1 MSKKTS
7 RASPKKKNVVKK
19 MVDLFKQY
27 PIVGVVNME
36 NLPTPQLQRMR
47 AQLRGKV
54 DLVMTKRRLMLKSL
68 DKIKDKPGL
77 EKLKESMR
85 GMPALLFTKENP
97 FTLFKTLKQ
106 NKSKAPA
113 KAGQTAPSDIIIPA
127 GPTPF
132 APGPVIGEL
141 GALGIK
147 ASVEGGKIAI
157 KSDTKVCSE
166 GDEINEKLAGML
178 TRLGIEP
185 MEIGLDL
192 LAVYEKGTIYP
203 KSVLD
208 IDEEKFMS
216 DLMLSA
222 SQAHELAMEV
232 GYVTADTIKPM
243 IQRAYRGA
251 KEIAREGNFM
261 ADEIAAE
268 LLEKAEREMI
278 ALKSQLPEVKVE
290 EKPKPEEKP
299 AEKPKEEPKKEEPKP
314 EAPKEEPKVE
324 EKPAEK
330 PKEEPKVEEKK
341 EEPKPATP
349 KEEKKEE
356 PKAEAPKEEA
366 KPHPKQG
373 NVSQDQAQDLLKNLQ
388 EKGTLRKS

>member
-7 RASPKKKNVVKK
+7 RASPKKKNIVKK
-19 MVDLFKQY
+19 MTDLFKQY
-27 PIVGVVNME
+27 PIIGIVNME

-47 AQLRGKV
+47 EQLRGKV
-54 DLVMTKRRLMLKSL
+54 DLVMTKRRLILKAL

-113 KAGQTAPSDIIIPA
+113 KAGQTAPSDIIVPA

-166 GDEINEKLAGML
+166 GDEISEKLAGML

-208 IDEEKFMS
+208 IDEVKFMS
-216 DLMLSA
+216 DLRLSA
-222 SQAHELAMEV
+222 SQAHELAMEI
-232 GYVTADTIKPM
+232 GYVTVDTIKPM
-243 IQRAYRGA
+243 IQKTYLGA

-290 EKPKPEEKP
+290 EK
-299 AEKPKEEPKKEEPKP
+299 KE
-314 EAPKEEPKVE
+314 
-324 EKPAEK
+324 
-330 PKEEPKVEEKK
+330 
-341 EEPKPATP
+341 
-349 KEEKKEE
+349 
-356 PKAEAPKEEA
+356 
-366 KPHPKQG
+366 
-373 NVSQDQAQDLLKNLQ
+373 
-388 EKGTLRKS
+388 

>member
-1 MSKKTS
+1 MSEKTS
-7 RASPKKKNVVKK
+7 LAAPKKKTVVKK
-19 MVDLFKQY
+19 VADLIKEY
-27 PIVGVVNME
+27 PIIGVVNME

-54 DLVMTKRRLMLKSL
+54 DLLMTKRRLMLKAM
-68 DKIKDKPGL
+68 DAVKDKPGF

-113 KAGQTAPSDIIIPA
+113 KAGQTAPSDIIVSA

-147 ASVEGGKIAI
+147 SAVEGGKIAI

-166 GDEINEKLAGML
+166 GDVISEQLASML

-208 IDEEKFMS
+208 VDEEKFMG

-222 SQAHELAMEV
+222 SQAHTLAMDI
-232 GYVTADTIKPM
+232 GYVTPDTIEPM
-243 IQRAYRGA
+243 IQRTYRAAKDIA
-251 KEIAREGNFM
+251 KEGKFM

-268 LLEKAEREMI
+268 LVEQAEREML
-278 ALKSQLPEVKVE
+278 ALKGQLPEVKVE
-290 EKPKPEEKP
+290 EKKEE
-299 AEKPKEEPKKEEPKP
+299 APKEEPKPEAKEAPTEEAKPEEKKEEAPKAEAAQKPVSAGPRTSSEEKPKEEPKP
-314 EAPKEEPKVE
+314 EAPKEEPK
-324 EKPAEK
+324 A
-330 PKEEPKVEEKK
+330 EEKK
-341 EEPKPATP
+341 EE
-349 KEEKKEE
+349 
-356 PKAEAPKEEA
+356 

-373 NVSQDQAQDLLKNLQ
+373 DVSQDQAKDLLKNLQ
-388 EKGTLRKS
+388 EKGTLRKE